1 MIRISMYNDVIIEE
15 LYLQKFVAV
24 SEDIENDGGVRD
36 AAGDSEG
43 GDGELGLVESGS
55 RDRYTASDWSA
66 LSRPRRRR
74 QAGGRSRRQGL
85 GLLPTEEENGELLT
99 LYLQGPSYGCSLYL
113 LSGILF
119 TPHITFITR
128 SFR

>member
-1 MIRISMYNDVIIEE
+1 MIRISMYNDVKIEE

-24 SEDIENDGGVRD
+24 SEDIKDYGGVRD
-36 AAGDSEG
+36 VAGDSEG

-66 LSRPRRRR
+66 LSRARRRR
-74 QAGGRSRRQGL
+74 QAGARSRRQGL
-85 GLLPTEEENGELLT
+85 GLLPTEEENGELQT

-113 LSGILF
+113 L
-119 TPHITFITR
+119 
-128 SFR
+128 

>member
-1 MIRISMYNDVIIEE
+1 MYEVKIEKLLLQNLKDVSGDNENVVGEE
-15 LYLQKFVAV
+15 VW
-24 SEDIENDGGVRD
+24 
-36 AAGDSEG
+36 DSEG

-85 GLLPTEEENGELLT
+85 GLLPTEEENGELYTGSFLW
-99 LYLQGPSYGCSLYL
+99 L
-113 LSGILF
+113 LFVF
-119 TPHITFITR
+119 TFTAFCLRPI
-128 SFR
+128 

>member
-1 MIRISMYNDVIIEE
+1 MYNDVKIEE

-24 SEDIENDGGVRD
+24 SEDIKDYGGDRD
-36 AAGDSEG
+36 VAGDSEG

-55 RDRYTASDWSA
+55 RDHYTGSDWSA
-66 LSRPRRRR
+66 LSRARRRR
-74 QAGGRSRRQGL
+74 QAGARSRRQGL
-85 GLLPTEEENGELLT
+85 GLLPTEEENGELQC
-99 LYLQGPSYGCSLYL
+99 LQGPSYGCSLYL

>member
-1 MIRISMYNDVIIEE
+1 MYEVKIEKLLLQNLKDVSGDNENVVGEE
-15 LYLQKFVAV
+15 VW
-24 SEDIENDGGVRD
+24 
-36 AAGDSEG
+36 DSEG

-85 GLLPTEEENGELLT
+85 GLLPTEEENGELFTGSFLWLLFVFT
-99 LYLQGPSYGCSLYL
+99 LGHYCYAPYNLYYKEHWVIE
-113 LSGILF
+113 SDG
-119 TPHITFITR
+119 
-128 SFR
+128 SV